1 MSHPISLMWLEEML
15 LLSVQVD
22 LDTLATR
29 EKVEYDD
36 GIKGALTTAHP
47 AIYPDGSIYN
57 LFQEVGALSSPCALT
72 FRRLGS
78 L

>member
-1 MSHPISLMWLEEML
+1 ML
-15 LLSVQVD
+15 FFFFKVD

-57 LFQEVGALSSPCALT
+57 LFQEVRAILSSLP
-72 FRRLGS
+72 
-78 L
+78 

>member
-1 MSHPISLMWLEEML
+1 M
-15 LLSVQVD
+15 D

-57 LFQEVGALSSPCALT
+57 LFQEVGAVSSSCALR
-72 FRRLGS
+72 FRNLGS
-78 L
+78 CRLLFNTYPTSQERD